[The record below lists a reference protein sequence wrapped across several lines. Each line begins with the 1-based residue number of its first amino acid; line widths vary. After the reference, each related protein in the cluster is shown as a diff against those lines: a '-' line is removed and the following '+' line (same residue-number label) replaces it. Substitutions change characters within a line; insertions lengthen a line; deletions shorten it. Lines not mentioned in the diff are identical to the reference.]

1 MFALLF
7 KNNNDD
13 PTKNYFD
20 EYYMASVEIEDFNT
34 LIDNKPFLDQPVTN
48 KREAFEKLVE
58 MPRNDDYTTG
68 NWLDY
73 CIIKKL
79 L

>member
-1 MFALLF
+1 
-7 KNNNDD
+7 
-13 PTKNYFD
+13 
-20 EYYMASVEIEDFNT
+20 MASVEIEDFNT

-68 NWLDY
+68 N
-73 CIIKKL
+73 
-79 L
+79 

>member
-13 PTKNYFD
+13 PTKNCFD

-68 NWLDY
+68 N
-73 CIIKKL
+73 
-79 L
+79 